1 METGA
6 VVTKRF
12 YKELTDIQV
21 SDTYHSQY
29 IGMSHYGHTKL
40 GTPFIF
46 RILVLF
52 PYDSHVILALYNTSP
67 I

>member
-29 IGMSHYGHTKL
+29 IGMSHYGSTKL
-40 GTPFIF
+40 GPPFVF
-46 RILVLF
+46 GVLAY
-52 PYDSHVILALYNTSP
+52 PMWYLYNTSP